1 MRQLLHAAGVSEPAA
16 AAAATTSSST
26 PPAVLALDAE
36 WQPER
41 KQSSRDPPPAHPV
54 SILQVG
60 VSPSLVNTLLVVIT
74 SLPTDFTAS
83 GPSFPTHHDESHCT
97 LKVRRR

>member
-16 AAAATTSSST
+16 AAAAATSSST

-74 SLPTDFTAS
+74 SLLGFLRKGEGFRVALRARGQAALMD
-83 GPSFPTHHDESHCT
+83 
-97 LKVRRR
+97 